1 MNKTAT
7 IQLRNLTIGYK
18 GKVRPKIVAE
28 NICSD
33 IYAGELTCLLGT
45 NGIGKSTLLRTLSAF
60 QPKLSGDIYLAGKK
74 LEKYT
79 DKALSTVISV
89 VLTEKCDIRNM
100 TVRELIGMGR
110 SPYTGFWGK
119 LSRADDEIVDKA
131 IGLVNIHPLASR
143 MLHTLSDGERQ
154 KAMIAKALAQE
165 TPVIYLD
172 EPTAF
177 LDFPSK
183 VEIMQLLHHLTRETD
198 KTIFLSTHDLELA
211 LQIADKIW
219 LMDKVNGI
227 TSGTPEDLAL
237 EGYLSRFFARKG
249 ITFDMESG
257 LFRITNNYRQ
267 EIRLTGHGYRYA
279 MVRKALQRNEI
290 LANRDIDSAVYIE
303 TNRQPDQFILHF
315 PHQEDIIVHTI
326 EELLEKL
333 HELEPFQPLELNLKE
348 VYGYQYMK
356 VRFGRVNI
364 EYYQK
369 LEKYLFDDL
378 NAIFLEGIRNENYVY
393 GCYFAAHKEMGKIDS
408 TFKSLHFENIALP
421 DDYEGMPAEICRNL
435 RNQIDEIEKEIE
447 NVQKQM
453 KDFLSVKAKKIRGA
467 RYKLEELSNNFDVRK
482 MAACMENEEQED
494 YYILCGWMSEKDT
507 QAFIEETKDDD
518 RITIIVEEGREKF
531 FGDPPTKL
539 QNPKF
544 FKPFEMFIRMYG
556 LPSHDE
562 MDPTIF
568 VAITYSFIFG
578 VMFGDVGQGLLLLIG
593 GALIYHFKKA
603 PLAGIIA
610 TAGVFS
616 TIFGFMFGSIFG
628 FEDIIEPLWIRPIDH
643 MTTLPFLGKLNT
655 VFIVAVAFGMFLI
668 IVAMILHIINAARS
682 KDIEST
688 WFDPNG
694 VAGLIFYIA
703 VVVTI
708 VLFMTGNPLPGGIV
722 MGIMFGVPLLLIFLK
737 EPLTRMIEKRADKM
751 ETGPG
756 MYIVQGFFE
765 MFETLLS
772 YFSNT
777 ISFIR
782 IGAFAVSHAAI
793 MEVVLQ
799 LAGAES
805 GNPNWFGV
813 IFGNLF
819 VCGFEGL
826 IVGIQVLRLEYYEM
840 FSRFYKGSGRAFDP
854 YTKKKTK

>member
-131 IGLVNIHPLASR
+131 IGLVNI
-143 MLHTLSDGERQ
+143 
-154 KAMIAKALAQE
+154 
-165 TPVIYLD
+165 
-172 EPTAF
+172 
-177 LDFPSK
+177 
-183 VEIMQLLHHLTRETD
+183 LHHLTRETD

-333 HELEPFQPLELNLKE
+333 
-348 VYGYQYMK
+348 
-356 VRFGRVNI
+356 
-364 EYYQK
+364 
-369 LEKYLFDDL
+369 
-378 NAIFLEGIRNENYVY
+378 
-393 GCYFAAHKEMGKIDS
+393 
-408 TFKSLHFENIALP
+408 
-421 DDYEGMPAEICRNL
+421 
-435 RNQIDEIEKEIE
+435 
-447 NVQKQM
+447 
-453 KDFLSVKAKKIRGA
+453 
-467 RYKLEELSNNFDVRK
+467 
-482 MAACMENEEQED
+482 
-494 YYILCGWMSEKDT
+494 
-507 QAFIEETKDDD
+507 
-518 RITIIVEEGREKF
+518 
-531 FGDPPTKL
+531 
-539 QNPKF
+539 
-544 FKPFEMFIRMYG
+544 
-556 LPSHDE
+556 
-562 MDPTIF
+562 
-568 VAITYSFIFG
+568 
-578 VMFGDVGQGLLLLIG
+578 
-593 GALIYHFKKA
+593 
-603 PLAGIIA
+603 
-610 TAGVFS
+610 
-616 TIFGFMFGSIFG
+616 
-628 FEDIIEPLWIRPIDH
+628 
-643 MTTLPFLGKLNT
+643 TL
-655 VFIVAVAFGMFLI
+655 
-668 IVAMILHIINAARS
+668 
-682 KDIEST
+682 
-688 WFDPNG
+688 
-694 VAGLIFYIA
+694 
-703 VVVTI
+703 
-708 VLFMTGNPLPGGIV
+708 
-722 MGIMFGVPLLLIFLK
+722 
-737 EPLTRMIEKRADKM
+737 
-751 ETGPG
+751 
-756 MYIVQGFFE
+756 
-765 MFETLLS
+765 
-772 YFSNT
+772 
-777 ISFIR
+777 
-782 IGAFAVSHAAI
+782 
-793 MEVVLQ
+793 
-799 LAGAES
+799 
-805 GNPNWFGV
+805 
-813 IFGNLF
+813 
-819 VCGFEGL
+819 
-826 IVGIQVLRLEYYEM
+826 
-840 FSRFYKGSGRAFDP
+840 
-854 YTKKKTK
+854 